1 MTDSR
6 RAGRPAI
13 SSNPVD
19 RHIAARLRERRLQL
33 GLSQAE
39 LATLI
44 GVSYQQLQKYE
55 AGENRIAAARLY
67 EIARSLR
74 APVTWFY
81 DGLERWEAHWSSH
94 HPLVQELVQSF
105 AEIGDA
111 TQQQAV
117 IQMVRA
123 LTPR

>member
-1 MTDSR
+1 MDVS
-6 RAGRPAI
+6 
-13 SSNPVD
+13 PVD
-19 RHIAARLRERRLQL
+19 RHIAARLRERRLLL
-33 GLSQAE
+33 GLSQVE

-55 AGENRIAAARLY
+55 TGANRIAAGRLY

-74 APVTWFY
+74 TPVASFY
-81 DGLERWEAHWSSH
+81 DGLDRWEAHWSSH

-111 TQQQAV
+111 AQQQAV
-117 IQMVRA
+117 IQMIRA
-123 LTPR
+123 LAPPERRAA